1 MDDIAATLAS
11 KLDPLPGLSRPAD
24 GFRHAAVLVPIV
36 DHPGAPTVL
45 LTRRAAH
52 LRNHAG
58 QVSFPGGKL
67 EAADASPL
75 AAAMRETF
83 EEIGLGAEFIQPVGA
98 LSARE
103 TVGNVIIQPL
113 VAIIR
118 PGFSLKSDPAE
129 VYEILELPL
138 MQLLDARNHQHHRTH
153 WEGAERAHST
163 IHFDGQI
170 IWGATAGILMDLY
183 ARLMGPDRDEA
194 AALSLAR
201 QPWVTDP
208 ATRRLFAA
216 LEAKG
221 SPARFVGGCVRNALI
236 GQPISDIDIATPEEP
251 QAVLE
256 LLANAGIKAVPTGIE
271 HGTVT
276 AVVGR
281 KAYEVTSLRRDVV
294 TDGRRA
300 VVTFTR
306 DFAEDAAR
314 RDFTMNAI
322 YADETGLLYDY
333 VFGVPDLLTHRVRFI
348 GEPAERIREDYLRIL
363 RFFRFHAWY
372 GRGDPDAAGLA
383 AASALKSGLSRLS
396 AERVAQ
402 ELLKLLA
409 APDPRS
415 ALQAMQGAGI
425 LTLVFPEAEDLVR
438 LGRLMAAETAM
449 GLAPDSLLRI
459 AALMPADPA
468 RAEVF
473 ASRLKLANDI
483 RRRLAELA
491 HDEPDLAPGISAPT
505 IRAFCYRNGF
515 SLFRDRVLLRWARSR
530 DAAFT
535 PAWPALIAVVERWTV
550 PRFPLTGADLVA
562 LGIPEGPKLG
572 RLLAEREE
580 AWIASDFKLDRAAL
594 LDSLPK
600 MI

>member
-1 MDDIAATLAS
+1 MDDIAATLAP
-11 KLDPLPGLSRPAD
+11 KLEPLPGLSQPAD

-36 DHPGAPTVL
+36 DHPGAPTML

-58 QVSFPGGKL
+58 QVSFPGGKM
-67 EAADASPL
+67 EPADASPL

-83 EEIGLGAEFIQPVGA
+83 EEIGLGADFIRPIGA

-103 TVGNVIIQPL
+103 TVGNVVIQPI

-118 PGFSLKSDPAE
+118 PGFSLKCDPAE

-138 MQLLDARNHQHHRTH
+138 RQLMDARNHQHHRTH

-163 IHFDGQI
+163 IHVDGQI

-183 ARLMGPDRDEA
+183 ARLMGPDRDET

-208 ATRRLFAA
+208 ATRKLFAA
-216 LEAKG
+216 LEASG

-236 GQPISDIDIATPEEP
+236 GMPISDIDVATPEEP
-251 QAVLE
+251 QSVLA
-256 LLANAGIKAVPTGIE
+256 LLAAAGIKAVPTGIA

-276 AVVGR
+276 AVVDG
-281 KAYEVTSLRRDVV
+281 KAYEVTSLRRDVA

-300 VVTFTR
+300 VVAFTR

-333 VFGVPDLLTHRVRFI
+333 AFGVPDLLTHRVRFI

-396 AERVAQ
+396 AERIAQ
-402 ELLKLLA
+402 ELLKLFE
-409 APDPRS
+409 APDPRP
-415 ALQAMQGAGI
+415 ALGAMQTAGI
-425 LTLVFPEAEDLVR
+425 LTAVFPEAEELAR
-438 LGRLMAAETAM
+438 LGRLMTAETAM
-449 GLAPDSLLRI
+449 GLVPDALLRM

-468 RAEVF
+468 KADAF
-473 ASRLKLANDI
+473 AARLKLSNAM
-483 RRRLAELA
+483 RARLVSLA
-491 HDEPDLAPGISAPT
+491 KEETGLAPGLDESAL
-505 IRAFCYRNGF
+505 RAFCYRSGF
-515 SLFRDRVLLRWARSR
+515 SLFREQALLRWTRSR
-530 DAAFT
+530 DSEFA
-535 PAWPALIAVVERWTV
+535 PWQALIAVVQGWTV
-550 PRFPLTGADLVA
+550 PPFPLTGADLVA

-572 RLLAEREE
+572 QLLAEREQ

-594 LDSLPK
+594 LAALRK
-600 MI
+600 